1 MNPKYR
7 DQNGIFVLNNS
18 EEEKGHGLSR
28 RQEEQNLKRKK
39 IEENIAKHFCENFN
53 GLVFF

>member
-28 RQEEQNLKRKK
+28 R
-39 IEENIAKHFCENFN
+39 
-53 GLVFF
+53 